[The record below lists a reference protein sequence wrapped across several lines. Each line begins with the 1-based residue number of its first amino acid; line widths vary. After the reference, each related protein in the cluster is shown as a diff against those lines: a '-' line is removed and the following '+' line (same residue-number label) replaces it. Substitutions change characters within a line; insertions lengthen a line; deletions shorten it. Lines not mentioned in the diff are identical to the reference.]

1 VKARVKS
8 IDNANCPALFI
19 ISPTSKC
26 GTNFLAQALVALGL
40 AKFSEHEVLTREDF
54 LLFHSDLLKRYV
66 DQTIAIWRRWEADCT
81 LLDLRKKQLLASI
94 GNGLLSFAVGWVPT
108 NTLVVMKTPNPQ
120 HISNIFE
127 LFPGSRL
134 LVLIRDGRDATESQ
148 VRAGTFTEYGAAF
161 ETWKER
167 IRAVMTFMQQAENQQ
182 RSWMLVRYEELLL
195 KPEVTFNA
203 IASFAGHKEVLIDHT
218 IVERLPVFGSSEL
231 GTRECSIF
239 RWSVQQKPEDFQ
251 PIGRWKAWGL
261 DRRDLFKSIAGKELI
276 ELGYANDFTW

>member
-1 VKARVKS
+1 
-8 IDNANCPALFI
+8 
-19 ISPTSKC
+19 
-26 GTNFLAQALVALGL
+26 
-40 AKFSEHEVLTREDF
+40 
-54 LLFHSDLLKRYV
+54 
-66 DQTIAIWRRWEADCT
+66 
-81 LLDLRKKQLLASI
+81 
-94 GNGLLSFAVGWVPT
+94 WVPT

-239 RWSVQQKPEDFQ
+239 RW
-251 PIGRWKAWGL
+251 
-261 DRRDLFKSIAGKELI
+261 
-276 ELGYANDFTW
+276 